1 MFKIKATIHWG
12 LICARCHAKTLNK
25 HYLTLLIT
33 VIFYI
38 GLTLLISERR
48 ELRFIYIHNFLA
60 CQVAAIKLKAR
71 FVYLQAHVLYCQ
83 VTLPLFFFL
92 MKLFHF
98 INAGRKGLPLTARA
112 HPGAAGCRA
121 DQPWRPEVPETS
133 HWQTP
138 ASGSRCCCELMS
150 ETVMNGFCQGN
161 IVLEAQS
168 SLLFL
173 AVCALAQRSGD
184 WTPQATKSQRCTPS
198 TRLCQWPFGSH
209 CLCQHLPTAQLSR
222 RLC

>member
-1 MFKIKATIHWG
+1 MQHVPLLVWLISLSIRSFGYKHVVTYSGISFLFKAELSAIVWMG
-12 LICARCHAKTLNK
+12 LIFFIR
-25 HYLTLLIT
+25 LTSLEDQ
-33 VIFYI
+33 
-38 GLTLLISERR
+38 GL
-48 ELRFIYIHNFLA
+48 
-60 CQVAAIKLKAR
+60 
-71 FVYLQAHVLYCQ
+71 
-83 VTLPLFFFL
+83 
-92 MKLFHF
+92 
-98 INAGRKGLPLTARA
+98 
-112 HPGAAGCRA
+112 
-121 DQPWRPEVPETS
+121 PETS

-161 IVLEAQS
+161 VVLEAQS

-184 WTPQATKSQRCTPS
+184 WTPQATKSQCYTSS
-198 TRLCQWPFGSH
+198 TRLCQWPFASH